1 MAKTISDLF
10 IRTNPFDFFMRDPHI
25 EVVVSGKNAHGN
37 EVVLKKA
44 TSPANVEFVYDELLA
59 LLAKLTAE
67 TTE

>member
-1 MAKTISDLF
+1 
-10 IRTNPFDFFMRDPHI
+10 MRDPHI
-25 EVVVSGKNAHGN
+25 EVVVSGKNAQGN